1 MSPFVQVTKCYKR
14 KTQQSKAFNKA
25 CSLASVIEYPNS
37 IFPNISNP
45 PLQVTRTPP
54 TGELPYANL
63 PVGGVRGPGSAIR
76 FYPGKRRLLNKSL
89 IRCATTQVQS
99 NLPIASIATA
109 VKNGEI
115 LKQPLMD
122 FLLTDSEQT
131 TFSLSELVSSKGNPP
146 LQATRTPPTGE
157 LPYANP
163 PVGGVRGL
171 GSDVTVQI
179 GEYIKSGDKVG
190 EKNGMPVVL
199 GVTGKVIKLSKTQ
212 ITLQNTQP
220 VLFFTRGQVH
230 VQDGQWVDRGTPIL
244 TLSHQTLITGDI
256 VQGIPRIEQLFEA
269 PTSKEGQ
276 LKFES
281 LQSQVKEMFVNNL
294 RKLPFPTAARKSIEL
309 IQQVLVESIQ
319 KVYLSQGVL
328 IADKH
333 IEIVVRQMTSK
344 GRVVDSGNTG
354 LFLNEV
360 LPLSQIENAN
370 ITTPGKKAFY
380 VPTVIGLTRAA
391 LNSDSFISAASFQ
404 ETTRVLSRDALTA
417 KSDFLRGLK
426 EKVVIGDLISAG
438 TGLDVYTIYNR
449 FVHEEAFKKHSAPRY
464 ILDIVQDKD
473 TSENSLLSFQERK
486 HRTRRRVPR
495 NSSKVC
501 FDQSKRLI
509 RVN

>member
-1 MSPFVQVTKCYKR
+1 MKPFVQVTKCYKR
-14 KTQQSKAFNKA
+14 RAQQSKAFNKT
-25 CSLASVIEYPNS
+25 CSLASVIEYGSTSVDHSLNPNS
-37 IFPNISNP
+37 ILPNVGNP
-45 PLQVTRTPP
+45 PCKK
-54 TGELPYANL
+54 
-63 PVGGVRGPGSAIR
+63 GSAKR
-76 FYPGKRRLLNKSL
+76 LYLGKRRLLNKSL
-89 IRCATTQVQS
+89 IGRMLVRSTWIRCATTQVQS
-99 NLPIASIATA
+99 NLPIASLATA

-115 LKQPLMD
+115 SKQPLMD

-131 TFSLSELVSSKGNPP
+131 TFSLSELVSSKGN
-146 LQATRTPPTGE
+146 R
-157 LPYANP
+157 
-163 PVGGVRGL
+163 

-179 GEYIKSGDKVG
+179 GEYMKSGDKVG

-199 GVTGKVIKLSKTQ
+199 GVTGKVIKLSKTE

-281 LQSQVKEMFVNNL
+281 LQSQVKEMFVSNL
-294 RKLPFPTAARKSIEL
+294 RKLPLPTAARKSIEL

-404 ETTRVLSRDALTA
+404 ETTRVLSRDALMA

-449 FVHEEAFKKHSAPRY
+449 FVREEAFKKHSSPRY
-464 ILDIVQDKD
+464 TLDIVQDKD
-473 TSENSLLSFQERK
+473 ASEDPLLPFQEHK
-486 HRTRRRVPR
+486 HRTRRRAPR

>member
-1 MSPFVQVTKCYKR
+1 MNPFVQVTKCYKHR
-14 KTQQSKAFNKA
+14 TQQCKAFNKA
-25 CSLASVIEYPNS
+25 CSLASVIEYRSTSVDHSSNPNS
-37 IFPNISNP
+37 ILPNVGNP
-45 PLQVTRTPP
+45 ALQ
-54 TGELPYANL
+54 G
-63 PVGGVRGPGSAIR
+63 GSAIR
-76 FYPGKRRLLNKSL
+76 LYPGKRRLLNKSL
-89 IRCATTQVQS
+89 IRRMLGTPPVGWGYRSTWIRCATTQVQS

-115 LKQPLMD
+115 SKQPLMD
-122 FLLTDSEQT
+122 SLLTDSEQT
-131 TFSLSELVSSKGNPP
+131 TFSLSELVSSKI
-146 LQATRTPPTGE
+146 
-157 LPYANP
+157 
-163 PVGGVRGL
+163 
-171 GSDVTVQI
+171 DVTVQI
-179 GEYIKSGDKVG
+179 GEYMKSGDKVV

-199 GVTGKVIKLSKTQ
+199 GVTGKVIKLSKTE

-281 LQSQVKEMFVNNL
+281 LQSQVKEMFVSNL

-380 VPTVIGLTRAA
+380 IPTVIGLTRAA

-449 FVHEEAFKKHSAPRY
+449 FVREEAFKKHSSPRY
-464 ILDIVQDKD
+464 TLDIVQDKD
-473 TSENSLLSFQERK
+473 ASENSLLPFQEHK

-509 RVN
+509 RLN

>member
-1 MSPFVQVTKCYKR
+1 MNPFVQVTKCYNGR
-14 KTQQSKAFNKA
+14 SQQSKAFNKA
-25 CSLASVIEYPNS
+25 CSLASVIEYRSTGTPLRGVKVDHSSNPNS
-37 IFPNISNP
+37 IFPNVGNP
-45 PLQVTRTPP
+45 PF
-54 TGELPYANL
+54 TG
-63 PVGGVRGPGSAIR
+63 GSAIR
-76 FYPGKRRLLNKSL
+76 LYTGKRRLLNKSL
-89 IRCATTQVQS
+89 IRRMLVRSTWIRCATTQVQS
-99 NLPIASIATA
+99 NLAIAGIAPA

-115 LKQPLMD
+115 SKQPLMD

-131 TFSLSELVSSKGNPP
+131 TFSLSKLVSSKENPP
-146 LQATRTPPTGE
+146 LQG
-157 LPYANP
+157 
-163 PVGGVRGL
+163 

-179 GEYIKSGDKVG
+179 GEYMKSGDKVG

-199 GVTGKVIKLSKTQ
+199 GVTGKVIRLNKTQ

-281 LQSQVKEMFVNNL
+281 LQSQVKEMFVSNL

-333 IEIVVRQMTSK
+333 IEIIVRQMTSK

-449 FVHEEAFKKHSAPRY
+449 FVREEAFKKHSSPRY
-464 ILDIVQDKD
+464 TLDIVQDKD
-473 TSENSLLSFQERK
+473 TSENSLLPFQEHK